1 MQKKEKPKSKSAQSK
16 KHKSKI
22 TAGYPLI
29 FSNAKHHVQ
38 LASCLSWVSPIF
50 RRTINGGSPM
60 AGWFKIEKKN
70 TFGETP
76 IDLYIQKHHVLTMT
90 HKGYLLHRTPAKK
103 KQLDIVD
110 IGPASV
116 FVCDCDQT
124 MFGAPRVCSVL
135 WRMPG
140 YHQPISVGFVPKLD
154 IRLNYLIITGIYQL
168 GL

>member
-1 MQKKEKPKSKSAQSK
+1 M
-16 KHKSKI
+16 
-22 TAGYPLI
+22 
-29 FSNAKHHVQ
+29 VQ
-38 LASCLSWVSPIF
+38 N
-50 RRTINGGSPM
+50 R
-60 AGWFKIEKKN
+60 KKN

-103 KQLDIVD
+103 KKQLDIVD

-116 FVCDCDQT
+116 FVRDCDQT
-124 MFGAPRVCSVL
+124 LFGAPRVCSVL